1 MLRVWNSLTHDRRAS
16 CVARQGRGFT
26 LVETLVVVGVIAI
39 LVGLLLPAIRSVRG
53 QAGMLLCS
61 SNMRTIAMQFQAF
74 ADGTAV
80 GGRGDSEALGRARF
94 RIGDFQES
102 QYRIDEFWDR
112 AMESEVR
119 LVAGADV
126 MVCPANRGELFRR
139 RGAACGRESVAPE
152 ANVSL
157 AFNMRLARAVVF
169 VNGTPRLSPVGSTSV
184 RSEIENH
191 PLVPLVFDVDAAKA
205 TRSGV
210 EAYYAAP
217 PVQVDDPY
225 RSGRYWFP
233 SVRHRGKANVA
244 FVGGHVLA
252 AKNPAEEAWNW
263 GYSAQVGG

>member
-1 MLRVWNSLTHDRRAS
+1 MLKSLSSDRRVVRA
-16 CVARQGRGFT
+16 GRPGCGFT
-26 LVETLVVVGVIAI
+26 LVETLVVVAVIAI
-39 LVGLLLPAIRSVRG
+39 LIGLLLPAIGSVRG

-80 GGRGDSEALGRARF
+80 GGRGDSEALGRSRF

-112 AMESEVR
+112 AMENEVR

-126 MVCPANRGELFRR
+126 MVCPANRGELIRR
-139 RGAACGRESVAPE
+139 RGAPCGRESIAPE

-157 AFNMRLARAVVF
+157 AFNMRLARSVVL

-191 PLVPLVFDVDAAKA
+191 PLVPLVFDVDASKA
-205 TRSGV
+205 TRNGI
-210 EAYYAAP
+210 EAYYSAP

-225 RSGRYWFP
+225 QSGRYWFP
-233 SVRHRGKANVA
+233 SARHRGKANVA

-252 AKNPAEEAWNW
+252 ARKPAEEAWNW